1 MKKVRL
7 FEQFVNEAKLSGMS
21 GFGKLDYTIDDVN
34 LSYGWAGSLDS
45 HFDNEDKAIL
55 LTQQAI
61 KDLVKTL
68 GITQIEAL
76 ALLNSKAGRHMADL
90 FIDGGAVDATAA
102 AVKYLGNKAKAVKYA
117 KEAHASQFESV
128 VNESK
133 VTKKDYDKVV
143 KLLKKSK
150 HPFTVMFVPKW
161 DEIEIIVGQDAP
173 DPIIDDIN
181 QLLSK
186 AGLYNNRN
194 IIMAGDS
201 SSYSRREYEE
211 IERINGGHRDYYR

>member
-7 FEQFVNEAKLSGMS
+7 YEEFVNEAKLSS
-21 GFGKLDYTIDDVN
+21 GSSFGKLDYTIDDVN
-34 LSYGWAGSLDS
+34 LSYGWAGSLDN
-45 HFDNEDKAIL
+45 HFDNEDKAIS

-61 KDLVKTL
+61 KDLGKTL
-68 GITQIEAL
+68 GLTQMEAL
-76 ALLNSKAGRHMADL
+76 ALLNSKSGRHMADL
-90 FIDGGAVDATAA
+90 FIDGAAEDATEAA
-102 AVKYLGNKAKAVKYA
+102 IKYLGNKAKAVKYA
-117 KEAHASQFESV
+117 KEAYASQFESMI
-128 VNESK
+128 NEAN
-133 VTKKDYDKVV
+133 VTKKDFDKVV
-143 KLLKKSK
+143 KILKKSK

-186 AGLYNNRN
+186 AGLYNSKG

-201 SSYSRREYEE
+201 SSYSRREYEA